1 MKIVING
8 EMVDIPAGQN
18 GIPTVPLTQAE
29 YDALTD
35 DEKNAEKLYL
45 ITDAAASGSDSGG
58 SSENVYSTEETR
70 IGTWID
76 GKPLYRKVFTFSD
89 PGGTAD
95 TEVDAINLSENGI
108 EADTLKRIEGYV
120 LNYRGGSINDAGI
133 AYPIPRY
140 WMYGSAQYVSF
151 YIRASY
157 ANRFITLQR
166 NASTSGVYYMFI
178 CEYTK
183 TTDTA
188 TGGAS

>member
-45 ITDAAASGSDSGG
+45 ITDAAASGSGSGG
-58 SSENVYSTEETR
+58 SSEEVYSTEETR

-76 GKPLYRKVFTFSD
+76 GKPLYRKVFFKESD
-89 PGGTAD
+89 SYSTNGWHDLFEGPSD
-95 TEVDAINLSENGI
+95 VDRLVSL
-108 EADTLKRIEGYV
+108 D
-120 LNYRGGSINDAGI
+120 GSFEYLQEKI
-133 AYPIPRY
+133 PIPIV
-140 WMYGSAQYVSF
+140 YGSSTLTCEYESGKIKVVTGDRNF
-151 YIRASY
+151 
-157 ANRFITLQR
+157 AN
-166 NASTSGVYYMFI
+166 SGKNYTVTI
-178 CEYTK
+178 EYTK

-188 TGGAS
+188 TRRLTR